1 MDFAPAIRPQ
11 LVALVGELDDG
22 TRGIAS
28 IWREL
33 GRRARSQSLYQPS
46 YESVRQLVHLHREAA
61 RLAYSR
67 AKRAAILTA
76 EFLWNTR
83 DRKGIVLDI
92 HDGADIERRR
102 ERYRRGRTR
111 PPAGA

>member
-11 LVALVGELDDG
+11 LLEVIAEIDDG
-22 TRGIAS
+22 KRGIAS

-33 GRRARSQSLYQPS
+33 GSIARTRRLFQPS
-46 YESVRQLVHLHREAA
+46 YESVRRIVHAQREAA
-61 RLAYSR
+61 SLQYSR

-83 DRKGIVLDI
+83 DRKGIVLDAV
-92 HDGADIERRR
+92 DGNDIDRRVDM
-102 ERYRRGRTR
+102 YRKRTR
-111 PPAGA
+111 PRGDA